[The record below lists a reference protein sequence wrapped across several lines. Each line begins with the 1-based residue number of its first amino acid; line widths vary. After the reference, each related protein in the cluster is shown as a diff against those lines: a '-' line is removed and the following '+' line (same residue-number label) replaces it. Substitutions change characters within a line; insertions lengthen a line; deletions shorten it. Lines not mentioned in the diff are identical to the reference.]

1 MATSPC
7 ALVGGAVCVFL
18 SHSSPKTFF
27 ITAPRSQRQLG
38 HAVAAGGKGLSHPL
52 SRRITI

>member
-7 ALVGGAVCVFL
+7 ALVGGAFCVFL

-27 ITAPRSQRQLG
+27 ITAPPSQRQLG

-52 SRRITI
+52 SRHITI